1 MERTATELQEILQS
15 KEKEMDA
22 QGRDLEQAYLEIADK
37 EREWQEERDRMARQ
51 IEEMREEVISESE
64 RMRGEKDEIEARAH
78 QQVSDLT

>member
-37 EREWQEERDRMARQ
+37 EHEWQEERDRMVRQ
-51 IEEMREEVISESE
+51 IEEMREEVISETE
-64 RMRGEKDEIEARAH
+64 RMRAEKDEVEARAH